1 MTLSEVP
8 LLELLLSGLGML
20 ACMAAMTAIM
30 PLFGRVVRLARR
42 ARVDDTGE
50 HRGGPVSH

>member
-1 MTLSEVP
+1 V
-8 LLELLLSGLGML
+8 ELLLSALGML

-42 ARVDDTGE
+42 GRVDDTG
-50 HRGGPVSH
+50 GPVSH

>member
-1 MTLSEVP
+1 M
-8 LLELLLSGLGML
+8 ELLLSALGML

-30 PLFGRVVRLARR
+30 PLFGRVTRLARR
-42 ARVDDTGE
+42 GRADDIGD